1 MPAIAT
7 VRYTHDAIIDEI
19 LMNPAISQGEISR
32 LFGYTQAW
40 VSIIVNSDAFKER
53 LAERKGELIDPKITA
68 TLEARAETVSK
79 LALDRLME
87 EIERPGPK
95 KIMDLVSAAKL
106 GLGDRMV
113 KNPNVQN
120 NNLYVVHL
128 PSPAA
133 STNGWLESA
142 QGRPKAEVI
151 DISHSNPEP

>member
-19 LMNPAISQGEISR
+19 LVNPAVSQGDLAR

-40 VSIIVNSDAFKER
+40 ISIIINSDAFKER
-53 LAERKGELIDPKITA
+53 LAERKGELVDPRITA
-68 TLEARAETVSK
+68 SLEARSESVAR
-79 LALDRLME
+79 LALDKLME

-95 KIMDLVSAAKL
+95 KIQDLVAAAKI

-113 KNPNVQN
+113 KNPHVQN
-120 NNLYVVHL
+120 NNLYVVAL
-128 PSPAA
+128 PSPAENTA
-133 STNGWLESA
+133 GWLQSA
-142 QGRPKAEVI
+142 QGRRADII